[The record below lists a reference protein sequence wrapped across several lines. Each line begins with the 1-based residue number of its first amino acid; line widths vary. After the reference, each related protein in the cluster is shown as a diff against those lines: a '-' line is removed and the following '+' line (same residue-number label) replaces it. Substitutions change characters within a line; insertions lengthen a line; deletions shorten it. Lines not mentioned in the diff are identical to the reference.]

1 MSSSPPLRD
10 ASTVILARERN
21 NSLEI
26 YLLKRS
32 TKSGFMDGMYVFPG
46 GTVDEQDRRLSDW
59 QNSIDLSKSRI
70 EQRLCNDTFD
80 AEEALAFGVAAIRE
94 TLEEAGVL
102 IASSKGKT
110 QDNFK
115 QMASLRMEKGLLK
128 EWFKPRIQTD
138 NWILLLS
145 SLGCWSHWISPRNMK
160 KRFNT
165 RFFIA
170 IMPDNQTCEP
180 DNIETKHGIWL
191 TPKAALEQNLTAQT
205 PLSPPTVVTLTQL
218 SKFSDL
224 AELKKEII
232 ARPWGK
238 PISPIMLPSDN
249 GPVIIEPWDPEFHSP
264 DRINLMDLDKKVLK
278 PGEYF
283 SRIWCDNGLWKPVG
297 A

>member
-1 MSSSPPLRD
+1 
-10 ASTVILARERN
+10 
-21 NSLEI
+21 
-26 YLLKRS
+26 
-32 TKSGFMDGMYVFPG
+32 MDGMYVFPG

-70 EQRLCNDTFD
+70 EQLLCNDTFN
-80 AEEALAFGVAAIRE
+80 AEAALAFGVAAIRE
-94 TLEEAGVL
+94 TLEEAGVF

-110 QDNFK
+110 LGDFE

-128 EWFKPRIQTD
+128 DWFKPRIQTE

-145 SLGCWSHWISPRNMK
+145 SLGCWSHWISPKNMK
-160 KRFNT
+160 KRFDT
-165 RFFIA
+165 RFFIS

-191 TPKAALEQNLTAQT
+191 TPKDALEQNLTAQT

-224 AELKKEII
+224 AELKKEIHT
-232 ARPWGK
+232 RSWGK
-238 PISPIMLPSDN
+238 PISPIMLPSDK
-249 GPVIIEPWDPEFHSP
+249 GPFIIEPWDPEFHIP
-264 DRINLMDLDKKVLK
+264 DRINFMDFDKKILE
-278 PGEYF
+278 PGVYF
-283 SRIWCDNGLWKPVG
+283 SRIWCDNGIWKPVG